1 MEWFGEAGELDR
13 LAAVS
18 LSSPSRD
25 GVSRPGVAVKGET
38 GGRMPAQRSEQERA
52 RISARSAALDGR
64 TGLAMV
70 ARKDGELRG
79 TAKGDRRS
87 RYEPPR
93 GERPCA
99 AGWPHLTRLLR

>member
-1 MEWFGEAGELDR
+1 VEWFGEAGELDR

-18 LSSPSRD
+18 LSSSSRD

-70 ARKDGELRG
+70 ARKDGELRE
-79 TAKGDRRS
+79 TARAIAGAETNRRAAS
-87 RYEPPR
+87 AHV
-93 GERPCA
+93 RP
-99 AGWPHLTRLLR
+99 GRPHLARGLR